1 MAYPCTW
8 AGFTILFTWFQT
20 LFFLVTYKALLRR
33 NLLSSV
39 ATASSHTSPVMLDPL
54 QSPDYFGLR
63 DMVSVEQ
70 LFNVRAYLGHRSML
84 RNPYMTPYLFGT
96 RQGID
101 IFDLE
106 QTAELLF
113 DALNFT
119 AHIAYRGGIIVFMIQ
134 HRQVRVIV
142 TYKSEILNSPYC
154 LHFGMSCFD
163 GPKSGVHFQ
172 FFHLQMMHLVEKTAK
187 MVGEYSYC
195 RPWGGG
201 VFTDSTNFYGAT
213 TRLPDLIIMLNTINP
228 VGFDHAAVRDAARML
243 IPTVGIVDS
252 NCDPRIITYPVPGND
267 DSPVTIRH
275 WCGLFAEAIALAKR
289 RARRDDA
296 TRKRLASAG
305 DQTPP

>member
-1 MAYPCTW
+1 M
-8 AGFTILFTWFQT
+8 QMRT
-20 LFFLVTYKALLRR
+20 LCRCPSLALLRR
-33 NLLSSV
+33 NLLSTIASS
-39 ATASSHTSPVMLDPL
+39 SSHTSPAMPDPL

-63 DMVSVEQ
+63 DVVSVEQ
-70 LFNVRAYLGHRSML
+70 LFKVRAHLGHRSML

-119 AHIAYRGGIIVFMIQ
+119 AHIAYRGGIILFMIQ
-134 HRQVRVIV
+134 HR
-142 TYKSEILNSPYC
+142 
-154 LHFGMSCFD
+154 
-163 GPKSGVHFQ
+163 
-172 FFHLQMMHLVEKTAK
+172 QMMHLVEKTAK
-187 MVGEYSYC
+187 MIGEYSYC

-201 VFTDSTNFYGAT
+201 VFTDSTNFFGAT
-213 TRLPDLIIMLNTINP
+213 TRLPDLIIMLNTVNP
-228 VGFDHAAVRDAARML
+228 VGFDHVAVRDAAKML

-252 NCDPRIITYPVPGND
+252 NCDPRLVTYPVPGND

-275 WCGLFAEAIALAKR
+275 WCGLFAEAIAHAKR

-305 DQTPP
+305 GLAHP